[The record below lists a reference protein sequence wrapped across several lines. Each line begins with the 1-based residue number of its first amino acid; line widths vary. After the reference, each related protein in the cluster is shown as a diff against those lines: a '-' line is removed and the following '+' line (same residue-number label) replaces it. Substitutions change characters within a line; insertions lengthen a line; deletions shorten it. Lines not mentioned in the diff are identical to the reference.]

1 MTLKTIAL
9 YLPQFHRIPENDQWW
24 GEGFTEWVNVK
35 KSKSLYEGHRQPRV
49 PLNNN
54 YYDLS
59 DVNVMRWQ
67 AKLAKSYG
75 IYGFCFYHYWFDG
88 HLLLEKPVEN
98 FLNAKDIDFHYCI
111 SWANEHWTNQWVSI
125 NHKVLIE
132 QRYGDDSDWKK
143 HFEYLLPFFKD
154 ERYIKLEG
162 KPLISFFRPE
172 LIDCRKEMIEYWN
185 KLAQESGLPGIC
197 AVFQRTDMM
206 YSESHPDVS
215 MFDYCVEYQPTS
227 AWIRELAVRQNF
239 QLLRK
244 IKKNVG
250 VFLEKTFKV
259 SAAGIRITPRTG
271 LTFFDYDSIW
281 NRILYDPKILP
292 NLIPTAFVDWDNTP
306 RRGTEGWIIKGS
318 TPKKFEKY
326 FDLLIKKAKKEYP
339 TDLIF
344 IFAWNEWAEGGYLEP
359 DTDNGYGYLEAIKKA
374 LKDNGEL
381 PSIDREEE

>member
-1 MTLKTIAL
+1 MKTIAL
-9 YLPQFHRIPENDQWW
+9 YLPQFHRIPENDKWW

-35 KSKSLYEGHRQPRV
+35 KTKSLYEGHRQPRV
-49 PLNNN
+49 PLNDN

-67 AKLAKSYG
+67 AELAKKYG

-98 FLNAKDIDFHYCI
+98 FLNEKSIDFHYCI
-111 SWANEHWTNQWVSI
+111 SWANEHWTNQWVSLD
-125 NHKVLIE
+125 HKVLIE
-132 QRYGDDSDWKK
+132 QRYGEESDWKK

-154 ERYIKLEG
+154 ERYIKIDG

-185 KLAQESGLPGIC
+185 RLAKENGLNGIC
-197 AVFQRTDMM
+197 AVFQRTDML
-206 YSESHPDVS
+206 YSTSNPDIS

-227 AWIRELAVRQNF
+227 AWIRELAVRQKF
-239 QLLRK
+239 QLLRR

-271 LTFFDYDSIW
+271 LTFFDYDVIW
-281 NRILYDPKILP
+281 NRILNDPMVVP

-326 FDLLIKKAKKEYP
+326 LDLLIKKAKKEYP
-339 TDLIF
+339 TDFMF

-359 DTDNGYGYLEAIKKA
+359 DTDNKYAYLEAVKSA
-374 LKDNGEL
+374 LEKNGEI
-381 PSIDREEE
+381 PD